1 MILESENIEFKAKLT
16 DEIYKEVIAFANTD
30 GGVIYI
36 GVDDNG
42 NVVGID
48 NVDDTYTRI
57 TNGIRDAIQPDV
69 TMFVKY
75 KLEDNRVVKIT
86 VGEGSYKPYYLKSK
100 GLKPNGVYIRQGA
113 SSVQASSEQIRR
125 MIKVSDGDSFEEMRS
140 LEQELTFSQ
149 AEQAFQKY
157 HVPFSEEKYN
167 ALGIRSVAD
176 NLYTNLALILSDQCT
191 HTIKVAVFNNGE
203 NTEFRDSREF
213 GGSVFK
219 QLDDTF
225 AYLNLCNKTTATI
238 KQLERV
244 ESVDYPEEA
253 LREAL
258 LNAIV
263 HRDYGFSGS
272 IIINVNDDKME
283 FISMGGLVMGLS
295 TEDIRS
301 GISQPRNKKL
311 AEVFHRLRLIE
322 SYGTGIRRI
331 FDLYKDCSLQPTIEV
346 TQNTFKMMLPNRNKS
361 VPAEKKDSKAEKTEQ
376 MQVILDY
383 IAQHGEI
390 NNEKV
395 QEILGVKRTRAY
407 TILKQMVD
415 NGFVTASG
423 RGEEKKYYAAGK

>member
-1 MILESENIEFKAKLT
+1 M
-16 DEIYKEVIAFANTD
+16 IAFANTD

-167 ALGIRSVAD
+167 ALLSEALPITCIQTLLSFFP
-176 NLYTNLALILSDQCT
+176 TNAHIS
-191 HTIKVAVFNNGE
+191 IKVAVFNNGE

-301 GISQPRNKKL
+301 GISQP
-311 AEVFHRLRLIE
+311 
-322 SYGTGIRRI
+322 
-331 FDLYKDCSLQPTIEV
+331 
-346 TQNTFKMMLPNRNKS
+346 TQ
-361 VPAEKKDSKAEKTEQ
+361 
-376 MQVILDY
+376 
-383 IAQHGEI
+383 
-390 NNEKV
+390 
-395 QEILGVKRTRAY
+395 
-407 TILKQMVD
+407 
-415 NGFVTASG
+415 
-423 RGEEKKYYAAGK
+423 

>member
-1 MILESENIEFKAKLT
+1 MILESENTEFKAKLT

-167 ALGIRSVAD
+167 ALGIRSIAD

-191 HTIKVAVFNNGE
+191 YTIKVAVFNNGE

-331 FDLYKDCSLQPTIEV
+331 FDLYKDCSLQPMIEV
-346 TQNTFKMMLPNRNKS
+346 TQNTFKMILPNRNKS
-361 VPAEKKDSKAEKTEQ
+361 VPAEKKDGKAEKTEQ

-415 NGFVTASG
+415 NGFVTTSG
-423 RGEEKKYYAAGK
+423 RGEAKKYYAAGN

>member
-1 MILESENIEFKAKLT
+1 MILESENTEFKTKLT
-16 DEIYKEVIAFANTD
+16 GEIY
-30 GGVIYI
+30 
-36 GVDDNG
+36 
-42 NVVGID
+42 
-48 NVDDTYTRI
+48 
-57 TNGIRDAIQPDV
+57 
-69 TMFVKY
+69 
-75 KLEDNRVVKIT
+75 
-86 VGEGSYKPYYLKSK
+86 
-100 GLKPNGVYIRQGA
+100 
-113 SSVQASSEQIRR
+113 
-125 MIKVSDGDSFEEMRS
+125 EEMRS
-140 LEQELTFSQ
+140 LEQKLTFSQ
-149 AEQAFQKY
+149 AEQVFQKY
-157 HVPFSEEKYN
+157 HVLFSEEKYN
-167 ALGIRSVAD
+167 ALGIRSIAD

-203 NTEFRDSREF
+203 NIEFRDSREF

-244 ESVDYPEEA
+244 ESIDYPEEA
-253 LREAL
+253 LHEAL

-331 FDLYKDCSLQPTIEV
+331 FDLYKDCSLQPMIEV
-346 TQNTFKMMLPNRNKS
+346 TQNTFKMILTNRNKS
-361 VPAEKKDSKAEKTEQ
+361 VPTEKNDSRKPS
-376 MQVILDY
+376 
-383 IAQHGEI
+383 
-390 NNEKV
+390 
-395 QEILGVKRTRAY
+395 RCR
-407 TILKQMVD
+407 
-415 NGFVTASG
+415 
-423 RGEEKKYYAAGK
+423 